1 MLSSKILRA
10 KKLFSIFTSESIVDM
25 ISSTFRFGESPV
37 SAGTAL
43 VNEYEVMRPDLVSQR
58 IYSTQEYWDC
68 ILKYNGISNPFSID
82 IGEMLIMPAF
92 ASIQSM
98 IVPPREVVEKGTEP
112 SKKNETRL
120 ITPKTPKDK
129 KRLESLRTNVTE
141 IVPPN
146 VNLTGAKNVRVVDGL
161 VIFGA
166 DMTLASSPN
175 NNSSSVRSRVQ
186 NQLTDTN
193 NF

>member
-1 MLSSKILRA
+1 MLSSKILKA
-10 KKLFSIFTSESIVDM
+10 KKIFSIFTGESIIDI

-43 VNEYEVMRPDLVSQR
+43 VNEYEIMRPDLVSQR

-82 IGEMLIMPAF
+82 IGEILIMPAF
-92 ASIQSM
+92 TAIESM
-98 IVPPREVVEKGTEP
+98 IVPPRNVTEKGIEP
-112 SKKNETRL
+112 SKKNESKL

-129 KRLESLRTNVTE
+129 QRLASIRTKVPE

-166 DMTLASSPN
+166 DMTSASSTSA
-175 NNSSSVRSRVQ
+175 NSSTVRSRVQ
-186 NQLTDTN
+186 SQLTDIN